1 MPWRARVAESR
12 LPAAG
17 RELVAAP
24 IRASLSR
31 AMHRGSVTSAA
42 NTARPAARSSSRPH
56 KPRRATPGWPWRG
69 PILLGHR
76 CDRPVAGRR
85 GRSPV
90 DSPGAARYPAEP
102 PTWTEPSGGRCRS
115 CRSSCPPDPPAA
127 SFGLTPR
134 DVAHASRRLERRQ
147 PPAFDASSRP
157 WQSITSVPL
166 TGVSAG
172 GTALAGSLAF
182 SRHASGNPPA

>member
-17 RELVAAP
+17 REMVAAP

-42 NTARPAARSSSRPH
+42 NTARPAVRSSSRPH

-115 CRSSCPPDPPAA
+115 YRSSCPPDPPAA

-134 DVAHASRRLERRQ
+134 DVARASRRLETPSAIGLQ
-147 PPAFDASSRP
+147 CL
-157 WQSITSVPL
+157 L
-166 TGVSAG
+166 T
-172 GTALAGSLAF
+172 SLAVDHRCSSDWCFCWRYRSRRFARLF
-182 SRHASGNPPA
+182 STCFR